1 MGLFTRTAADGR
13 DLSSYESRLIER
25 AEVPAGTD
33 QISTSRYNLVMGLTV
48 AYGLLM
54 NVLMVLTIA
63 EPVCRLFLQSKG
75 MYIGFIIGYF
85 VCALAGS
92 AIANKSNRPI
102 ISFLGYN
109 LIVLPV
115 GILLCLVIPGFPV
128 FTVAKA
134 MALTAFV
141 TLFMMGLGTAFPNL
155 FLSMGRTLMIA
166 LIVTLIVEVVSVLI
180 FGYSGT
186 IFDIIFVLIFSL
198 YIAYDIARSQAY
210 AHTVDNAVDSAV
222 DIYLDIINL
231 FIRILSL
238 LSRRN

>member
-13 DLSSYESRLIER
+13 DLSSYQARLIER
-25 AEVPAGTD
+25 ADVPTGVKEISASRFNLIMGGT
-33 QISTSRYNLVMGLTV
+33 VV
-48 AYGLLM
+48 YGLLM

-63 EPVCRLFLQSKG
+63 KPVCEFFMRSQG

-85 VCALAGS
+85 VCAIAGA
-92 AIANKSNRPI
+92 AIANKSDRPI

-115 GILLCLVIPGFPV
+115 GILLCLVIPGFPIAMV
-128 FTVAKA
+128 TKA

-141 TLFMMGLGTAFPNL
+141 TLFMMGLGTAIPNT
-155 FLSMGRTLMIA
+155 FLSMGRTLIIA
-166 LIVTLIVEVVSVLI
+166 LIVTLVVEMISVFL
-180 FGYSGT
+180 FGYKGT
-186 IFDIIFVLIFSL
+186 FFDIIFVLIFSL

-222 DIYLDIINL
+222 DIYLDVINL

-238 LSRRN
+238 LAKKE